1 MTDPQSVP
9 PNAPAAAPSDV
20 LPEAAA
26 PAAPSSSSV
35 PDESA
40 TIVVDNVTKRFGDLV
55 AVDDVALTVSEG
67 TILGVIGPSGAGKT
81 TVVRMLTGALAP
93 TEGSVRVLGEDPR
106 RFRRRTRQ
114 RIGYMPQLFSLYPDL
129 SARENVDFIASL
141 FGMLF
146 RRRHR
151 RSREVLEL
159 VDLWDARGRRASQL
173 SGGMQRRLELA
184 CALVHEPALLFLD
197 EPTTGIDPLLRTRI
211 WEELQRLR
219 NDGRT
224 LLVTTQYLS
233 EAELCDHV
241 ALIANGRLVAHDTP
255 EGLRRSA
262 IGGDLIDIETVA
274 PFEASALGDVPA
286 VVSSDQLG
294 PRHFRVVVEDA
305 GTATPLVVEAIGE
318 RGGEV
323 DSAREHRPT
332 FDEIFAEL
340 VHRDRELRGEPDDA
354 EAVA

>member
-1 MTDPQSVP
+1 MTDAQSVP
-9 PNAPAAAPSDV
+9 PDAPAAAPSDV
-20 LPEAAA
+20 PPEAAA
-26 PAAPSSSSV
+26 PAAPSSSSA

-40 TIVVDNVTKRFGDLV
+40 TIVVDHATKRFGDLV

-93 TEGSVRVLGEDPR
+93 TEGTVRVLGEDPR

-184 CALVHEPALLFLD
+184 CALVHEPNLLFLD

-255 EGLRRSA
+255 ERLRRTA

-274 PFEASALGDVPA
+274 PFEASALSDLPL

-318 RGGEV
+318 HGGEV

-340 VHRDRELRGEPDDA
+340 VHRYRELRGEPDDA

>member
-1 MTDPQSVP
+1 MTDRQPV
-9 PNAPAAAPSDV
+9 A
-20 LPEAAA
+20 
-26 PAAPSSSSV
+26 
-35 PDESA
+35 PDESRP
-40 TIVVDNVTKRFGDLV
+40 TTVLVDHATKRFGDLV
-55 AVDDVALTVSEG
+55 AVDDVSLAVPEG
-67 TILGVIGPSGAGKT
+67 AILGVIGPSGAGKT
-81 TVVRMLTGALAP
+81 TVVRMLTGAIAP
-93 TEGSVRVLGEDPR
+93 TEGHVRVLGEDPR
-106 RFRRRTRQ
+106 RFGRRTRQ

-129 SARENVDFIASL
+129 SARENVDFVASL

-184 CALVHEPALLFLD
+184 CALVHEPSLLFLD
-197 EPTTGIDPLLRTRI
+197 EPTTGIDPLLRERI

-255 EGLRRSA
+255 EGLRRAA
-262 IGGDLIDIETVA
+262 IGGDLVDIETVA
-274 PFEASALGDVPA
+274 PFEGSALGDVP
-286 VVSSDQLG
+286 VVLSSDQLG
-294 PRHFRVVVEDA
+294 ARHFRVVVEDA

-340 VHRDRELRGEPDDA
+340 VRRDRELRGEPADA

>member
-1 MTDPQSVP
+1 VSDPQPVVP
-9 PNAPAAAPSDV
+9 DDARPAAI
-20 LPEAAA
+20 L
-26 PAAPSSSSV
+26 
-35 PDESA
+35 
-40 TIVVDNVTKRFGDLV
+40 VDQATKRFGDLV
-55 AVDDVALTVSEG
+55 AVDDMSLEVPEG
-67 TILGVIGPSGAGKT
+67 AILGVIGPSGAGKT
-81 TVVRMLTGALAP
+81 TVIRMLTGAIAP
-93 TEGSVRVLGEDPR
+93 TEGHVRVLGEDPR

-129 SARENVDFIASL
+129 SARENVDFVASL

-197 EPTTGIDPLLRTRI
+197 EPTTGIDPLLRERI

-262 IGGDLIDIETVA
+262 IGGDLVDIETVA
-274 PFEASALGDVPA
+274 PFEASTLEDVP
-286 VVSSDQLG
+286 VVLSSEQVG

-305 GTATPLVVEAIGE
+305 GTATPLVHDAIE
-318 RGGEV
+318 EHGGEV

-332 FDEIFAEL
+332 FDEIFSEL
-340 VHRDRELRGEPDDA
+340 VRRDRELRGEPADA

>member
-1 MTDPQSVP
+1 VTDPQPVAP
-9 PNAPAAAPSDV
+9 DDARPAAI
-20 LPEAAA
+20 L
-26 PAAPSSSSV
+26 
-35 PDESA
+35 
-40 TIVVDNVTKRFGDLV
+40 VDQATKRFGDLL
-55 AVDDVALTVSEG
+55 AVDDVSIEVPEG
-67 TILGVIGPSGAGKT
+67 AILGVIGPSGAGKT

-93 TEGSVRVLGEDPR
+93 TEGTVRVLGEDPR

-114 RIGYMPQLFSLYPDL
+114 RLGYMPQLFSLYPDL

-197 EPTTGIDPLLRTRI
+197 EPTTGIDPLLRERI

-233 EAELCDHV
+233 EAELCDRV

-255 EGLRRSA
+255 EGLRRVA
-262 IGGDLIDIETVA
+262 IGGDLVDIETVA
-274 PFEASALGDVPA
+274 PFEASTLDDVP
-286 VVSSDQLG
+286 VVLSSDQVG

-305 GTATPLVVEAIGE
+305 GTATPLVVDAIEE

-340 VHRDRELRGEPDDA
+340 VRRDRELRGEPADA

>member
-1 MTDPQSVP
+1 VTDPQTVP
-9 PNAPAAAPSDV
+9 ND
-20 LPEAAA
+20 A
-26 PAAPSSSSV
+26 PAAPPSDVQPEEAAPAV
-35 PDESA
+35 PSGTDA
-40 TIVVDNVTKRFGDLV
+40 PAAIVVDHVTKRFGDLV
-55 AVDDVALTVSEG
+55 AVDDVALAVPEG

-81 TVVRMLTGALAP
+81 TVVRMLTGAIQP
-93 TEGSVRVLGEDPR
+93 TEGTVRVLGEDPR

-129 SARENVDFIASL
+129 SARENIDFVASL

-184 CALVHEPALLFLD
+184 CALVHEPALMFLD
-197 EPTTGIDPLLRTRI
+197 EPTTGIDPLLRARI
-211 WEELQRLR
+211 WDELQRLR
-219 NDGRT
+219 DEGRT

-241 ALIANGRLVAHDTP
+241 ALIANGRLVAHDEP

-262 IGGDLIDIETVA
+262 MGGDMIDIETVR
-274 PFEASALGDVPA
+274 PFEGSALSGVPDIL
-286 VVSSDQLG
+286 SSQQLG

-305 GTATPLVVEAIGE
+305 GSATPVVVEAIGE
-318 RGGEV
+318 QGGEV
-323 DSAREHRPT
+323 DSAREYRPS

-340 VHRDRELRGEPDDA
+340 VRRDRETRGEASDA
-354 EAVA
+354 EAAA

>member
-1 MTDPQSVP
+1 VTDPQPV
-9 PNAPAAAPSDV
+9 A
-20 LPEAAA
+20 
-26 PAAPSSSSV
+26 
-35 PDESA
+35 PDESRSA
-40 TIVVDNVTKRFGDLV
+40 TILVDQATKRFGDLV
-55 AVDDVALTVSEG
+55 AVDDVSLAVPEG
-67 TILGVIGPSGAGKT
+67 AILGVIGPSGAGKT
-81 TVVRMLTGALAP
+81 TVVRMLTGAIAP
-93 TEGSVRVLGEDPR
+93 TEGTVRVLGEDPR

-114 RIGYMPQLFSLYPDL
+114 RIGYMPQLFSLYQDL
-129 SARENVDFIASL
+129 SARENVDFVASL

-233 EAELCDHV
+233 EAELCDRV

-255 EGLRRSA
+255 EGLRRAA

-274 PFEASALGDVPA
+274 PFEGSALGDVP
-286 VVSSDQLG
+286 VVLSSDQLG
-294 PRHFRVVVEDA
+294 SRHFRVVVDDA

-332 FDEIFAEL
+332 FDEIFTVL
-340 VHRDRELRGEPDDA
+340 VHRDRELRGEPADA

>member
-1 MTDPQSVP
+1 VTDPQSVP
-9 PNAPAAAPSDV
+9 PDAPAAAPSDV
-20 LPEAAA
+20 PPEAAA
-26 PAAPSSSSV
+26 PPAPSSSPASDL
-35 PDESA
+35 PA
-40 TIVVDNVTKRFGDLV
+40 TVVVDHVTKRFGDLV

-93 TEGSVRVLGEDPR
+93 TEGTVRVLGEDPR
-106 RFRRRTRQ
+106 RFRRGTRQ

-129 SARENVDFIASL
+129 TARENVDFVASL

-151 RSREVLEL
+151 RSREVLEI

-197 EPTTGIDPLLRTRI
+197 EPTTGIDPLLRTKV
-211 WEELQRLR
+211 WDELQRLR

-262 IGGDLIDIETVA
+262 IGGHLVDIETVA
-274 PFEASALGDVPA
+274 PFEGGTLGDVPE
-286 VVSSDQLG
+286 VLSSEQLS
-294 PRHFRVVVEDA
+294 PHHFRVVVEDA
-305 GTATPLVVEAIGE
+305 GTATPLVVDAIAE

>member
-1 MTDPQSVP
+1 VTDPQPVAP
-9 PNAPAAAPSDV
+9 DDARPAAI
-20 LPEAAA
+20 L
-26 PAAPSSSSV
+26 
-35 PDESA
+35 
-40 TIVVDNVTKRFGDLV
+40 VDQATKRFGDLV
-55 AVDDVALTVSEG
+55 AVDDVSLEVPEG
-67 TILGVIGPSGAGKT
+67 AILGVIGPSGAGKT

-93 TEGSVRVLGEDPR
+93 TEGTVRVLGEDPR

-129 SARENVDFIASL
+129 SARENVDFVASL

-159 VDLWDARGRRASQL
+159 VDLWDARSRRASQL

-184 CALVHEPALLFLD
+184 CALVHEPSLLFLD
-197 EPTTGIDPLLRTRI
+197 EPTTGIDPLLRERI

-219 NDGRT
+219 TDGRT

-233 EAELCDHV
+233 EAELCDRV

-274 PFEASALGDVPA
+274 PFEGSALDDVPM
-286 VVSSDQLG
+286 VLSSDQLG
-294 PRHFRVVVEDA
+294 SRHFRVVVEDA

-323 DSAREHRPT
+323 DSAREQRPT
-332 FDEIFAEL
+332 FDEIFSEL
-340 VHRDRELRGEPDDA
+340 VRRDRELRGEPADA

>member
-1 MTDPQSVP
+1 VP
-9 PNAPAAAPSDV
+9 PDAPAVSASDVPVEAAQPAPPSAAPD
-20 LPEAAA
+20 A
-26 PAAPSSSSV
+26 
-35 PDESA
+35 SA
-40 TIVVDNVTKRFGDLV
+40 TVVVDHATKRFGDLV
-55 AVDDVALTVSEG
+55 AVDDVALAVQEG

-93 TEGSVRVLGEDPR
+93 TEGTVRVLGEDPR

-129 SARENVDFIASL
+129 SARENVDFVASL

-184 CALVHEPALLFLD
+184 CALVHEPNLLFLD
-197 EPTTGIDPLLRTRI
+197 EPTTGIDPLLRTKV
-211 WEELQRLR
+211 WDELQRLR

-255 EGLRRSA
+255 EGLRRTA

-274 PFEASALGDVPA
+274 PFEASALSDVPL